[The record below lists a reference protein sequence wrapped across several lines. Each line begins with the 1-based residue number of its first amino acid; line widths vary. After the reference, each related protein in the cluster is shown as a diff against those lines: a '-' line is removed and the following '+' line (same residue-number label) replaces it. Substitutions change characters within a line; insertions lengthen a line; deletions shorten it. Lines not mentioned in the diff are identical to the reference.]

1 VTGCAVVTIKGLR
14 RALSPVGP
22 AGEKLSKFSRLVV
35 ITGTLAGLAGFGG
48 AAHAD
53 AAAGKATFTDV
64 CSECH
69 EVADFEGESTADVQ
83 GTIKKIVAG
92 TQKHKKALKLT
103 DAQIADVAAYMTGGK

>member
-1 VTGCAVVTIKGLR
+1 M
-14 RALSPVGP
+14 
-22 AGEKLSKFSRLVV
+22 KFSRLVV
-35 ITGTLAGLAGFGG
+35 VASAVAGLVGFGS

-69 EVADFEGESTADVQ
+69 EVADFEGENAAEVQ
-83 GTIKKIVAG
+83 ATLKKIVG
-92 TQKHKKALKLT
+92 GQMKHKKALKLT